1 MPRTYS
7 NDDTY
12 MMYTYKVRLCTRTDS
27 HSWKHCPWRHLGETA
42 AQRRH
47 PSMHRPVMCTNL
59 RLAGECPDGDSCPF
73 SHNAFELSL
82 HPERYK
88 TTLCNLGG
96 KCDRDICFFAH
107 SEKDLRTAEPA
118 APPPSGSQAAGS
130 SAQAAA
136 LQAAGGVWQSS
147 GSSALAAAAMHSA
160 ELSSSSYL
168 SPMAHS
174 GGGGGSGGLMSRVF
188 AGRGAAISNASG
200 GMEQLQDQ
208 ALMMRQDLCKFDS
221 FTSQGAAPAH
231 VPGQLF
237 YFVMLDVS
245 NKWGVC

>member
-7 NDDTY
+7 NDDNY
-12 MMYTYKVRLCTRTDS
+12 MMYTYKVKLCTRTDS
-27 HSWKHCPWRHLGETA
+27 HSWKHCPWRHPGETA

-59 RLAGECPDGDSCPF
+59 QLAGECPDGDSCPF

-136 LQAAGGVWQSS
+136 ALQAAGGVWQSS
-147 GSSALAAAAMHSA
+147 GSTL
-160 ELSSSSYL
+160 L
-168 SPMAHS
+168 
-174 GGGGGSGGLMSRVF
+174 
-188 AGRGAAISNASG
+188 
-200 GMEQLQDQ
+200 
-208 ALMMRQDLCKFDS
+208 
-221 FTSQGAAPAH
+221 
-231 VPGQLF
+231 
-237 YFVMLDVS
+237 
-245 NKWGVC
+245 